1 MNFQILPSTRAF
13 PIDCREN
20 TAVCLEEIMKEVTQI
35 RFEVKILTENK
46 TSARRKHDS
55 SSFMRVTTF
64 SNTYSF
70 QFLIVIFQEN
80 IDCYSLVFYQQLRTV
95 LSSTIPVKGSAVFTQ
110 STQMAQALLMSIVTK
125 LLLVGGGQSSRRE
138 WMALLIL
145 IAPGMTTNMASVTWS
160 VNFGSDWTR

>member
-20 TAVCLEEIMKEVTQI
+20 TAVCLEEIMKEVTQV

-110 STQMAQALLMSIVTK
+110 STQMAQVPLMSIVTK
-125 LLLVGGGQSSRRE
+125 LLPVGDGQSFRRE
-138 WMALLIL
+138 
-145 IAPGMTTNMASVTWS
+145 
-160 VNFGSDWTR
+160 

>member
-1 MNFQILPSTRAF
+1 MRLKFSRRTKHWRDVSTIPLRSCVLLTLLTFIHFNFY
-13 PIDCREN
+13 C
-20 TAVCLEEIMKEVTQI
+20 
-35 RFEVKILTENK
+35 
-46 TSARRKHDS
+46 
-55 SSFMRVTTF
+55 
-64 SNTYSF
+64 Y
-70 QFLIVIFQEN
+70 FQEYTN
-80 IDCYSLVFYQQLRTV
+80 CYSAYIPLVFHQQLRTV

-110 STQMAQALLMSIVTK
+110 STQMAQALLMYIVTK

>member
-110 STQMAQALLMSIVTK
+110 STQMAQAPLMYIVTK